1 MAAVGANTAAAQ
13 ARAMKGSWM
22 ELKSTSPFVSL
33 SMAYAEP
40 EGNESRY
47 AR

>member
-1 MAAVGANTAAAQ
+1 MMAAVGTNTAAQ
-13 ARAMKGSWM
+13 ARAMEGSWV
-22 ELKSTSPFVSL
+22 ELKSTSSFVSL
-33 SMAYAEP
+33 SMAYTEP